1 LNDCRHQLAFGPFL
15 LDPVAHDLLRDG
27 ESIPLTPK
35 AFDILLVL
43 VENHGRLLDKEELIK
58 AVWPDTF
65 VEEGNLYVMV
75 SILRKIFKDHGYIQT
90 VPKHGYRFVGTV
102 NVLPLGACAGHADV
116 IAAEAGSVSEA
127 QAGALAALPTP
138 VVPSMVPSIAP
149 VGMPGALR
157 PAELADWRAEITHSG
172 SRGGWKFRVPMMMA
186 ATAAAVVLAAIA
198 LSVLFWSRMSASA
211 QALKS
216 GEIRSLAVLP
226 FENIGAQPGDEYLGL
241 GMADALISKLGSTGK
256 IAARPTRAIQ
266 KYQNVSDPRSVGREQ
281 NVDAVLDGCIQRSGD
296 RVRVTAR
303 LIRVADGMQMWA
315 DTFDEDFTNLFAV
328 EDAVSARV
336 VRSIRVELTGEQKE
350 RLAKRPTT
358 NNDAYQAYLRGRYF
372 WNERTGEGLK
382 KGLDYFK
389 HAIELDPTYAEAYAG
404 IADSY
409 AMLGL
414 YTVMTPNEAFPKAKA
429 AAIQALQLDSELAEA
444 HATLAFVHFY
454 YDWDGPAA
462 EKEFAIALQED
473 PNYGMAHSW
482 RGFNFAVMGKFSEA
496 ISEATL
502 AQASD
507 PLSAIIGTNAG
518 WVYFLA
524 GQSDKATQIL
534 TKVIEIDPNFPRA
547 HFRLGNIYE
556 GEGLYSRA
564 IGEYEKA
571 VQLSDGD
578 TYYLA
583 SLGHAYAM
591 AGRYAEAQNSLR
603 HLEEL
608 SKKRYVSPYAIAL
621 IYVAMGK
628 KDNGLDWLEKASLD
642 RSTSMAY
649 LRVDPVMNSLRSEPR
664 FAVLVKQ
671 TNF

>member
-1 LNDCRHQLAFGPFL
+1 MDCRHRLAFGPFL

-27 ESIPLTPK
+27 ESIALTPK

-75 SILRKIFKDHGYIQT
+75 SILRKVFKDHGYIQT
-90 VPKHGYRFVGTV
+90 VPKHGYRFVGPV
-102 NVLPLGACAGHADV
+102 RVLPAEGAAQTEMGAELGVVPARAGVSAAAG
-116 IAAEAGSVSEA
+116 AAEAGAAEMRVVVELEA
-127 QAGALAALPTP
+127 KSRAG
-138 VVPSMVPSIAP
+138 
-149 VGMPGALR
+149 
-157 PAELADWRAEITHSG
+157 
-172 SRGGWKFRVPMMMA
+172 KFRMLTV
-186 ATAAAVVLAAIA
+186 AAASVAVVIVGVA
-198 LSVLFWSRMSASA
+198 LTFLLWARLGTSAHA
-211 QALKS
+211 MKD
-216 GEIRSLAVLP
+216 GPVRSLAVLP
-226 FENIGAQPGDEYLGL
+226 FETIGAQAGDEYLGL
-241 GMADALISKLGSTGK
+241 GMADALITKLGNTGR

-266 KYQNVSDPRSVGREQ
+266 KYQNVSQDARAVGREQ
-281 NVDAVLDGCIQRSGD
+281 NVDAVLDGSIQRAGD

-303 LIRVADGMQMWA
+303 LIRVGDGMQLWA
-315 DTFDEDFTNLFAV
+315 DTFDEEFTNLFAV

-336 VRSIRVELTGEQKE
+336 VRSIRLELTGEQKE

-358 NNDAYQAYLRGRYF
+358 SNEAYQAYLRGRYF

-382 KGLDYFK
+382 KGLDYFRQ
-389 HAIELDPTYAEAYAG
+389 AIDLDPNYAEAYAG

-414 YTVMTPNEAFPKAKA
+414 YTVMTPNEAFPKAKE

-462 EKEFAIALQED
+462 EKEFAIALQEN
-473 PNYGMAHSW
+473 PNYAMAHSW
-482 RGFNFAVMGKFSEA
+482 RGFNFAVMGRFSEA

-502 AQASD
+502 AQAAD

-524 GQSDKATQIL
+524 GQSGRAIEIL
-534 TKVIEIDPNFPRA
+534 DKVIEIDPNFPRA

-556 GEGLYSRA
+556 GQHFYNRA
-564 IGEYEKA
+564 IPEYEKA
-571 VQLSDGD
+571 VQLSGGD
-578 TYYLA
+578 TYYIA

-591 AGRYAEAQNSLR
+591 AGMFTEAQSTLR
-603 HLEEL
+603 HLKEV
-608 SKKRYVSPYAIAL
+608 SSRRYVSPYAIAL

-628 KDNGLDWLEKASLD
+628 KDNGLDWLEKARLD
-642 RSTSMAY
+642 HSTSMAY
-649 LRVDPVMNSLRSEPR
+649 LRVDPVMNCLRSEPR